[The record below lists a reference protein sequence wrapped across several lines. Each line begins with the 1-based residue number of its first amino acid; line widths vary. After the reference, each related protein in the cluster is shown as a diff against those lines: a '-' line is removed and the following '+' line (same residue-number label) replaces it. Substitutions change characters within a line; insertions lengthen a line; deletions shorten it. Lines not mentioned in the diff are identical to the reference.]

1 LSMIRR
7 EGMEFLW
14 RRCWNIKTKL
24 GCIRIVEFGI
34 RELIRH
40 PMTKNMTDMKYT
52 TSSVDAKTIKSL
64 NTIQVK

>member
-1 LSMIRR
+1 MCLSMIRR
-7 EGMEFLW
+7 EGMEFL
-14 RRCWNIKTKL
+14 WNIKTKL

>member
-1 LSMIRR
+1 MSMIRR

-14 RRCWNIKTKL
+14 RRCWNIKTK
-24 GCIRIVEFGI
+24 IRVYKNSGI